1 MRKYAFGILFLFLL
15 LPPISLSWANPFTK
29 NLVCVPKV
37 IPSSSYLEFTVRED
51 TPCAEG
57 ESYMRVVQQ
66 SDGVT
71 VLMPAEAPLAP
82 DTQKDLEEFKK
93 YYGIDR

>member
-1 MRKYAFGILFLFLL
+1 MGKYGFGILIPLL
-15 LPPISLSWANPFTK
+15 LLSPISVSRANPFTQ

-37 IPSSSYLEFTVRED
+37 MPSSSYLEFTVREGA
-51 TPCAEG
+51 PCAEG

-66 SDGVT
+66 SDGIT
-71 VLMPAEAPLAP
+71 VLMPAEVPLAP